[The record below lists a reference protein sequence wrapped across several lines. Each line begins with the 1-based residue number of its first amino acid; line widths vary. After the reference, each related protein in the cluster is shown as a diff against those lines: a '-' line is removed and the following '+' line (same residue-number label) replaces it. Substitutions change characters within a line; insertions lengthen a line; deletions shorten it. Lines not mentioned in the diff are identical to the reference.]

1 MMTAPPTLVMPLWRV
16 VPENGISGALPVLA
30 TLDVPALL
38 EFYRRSLCGIWLF
51 GNVEVLRLNWLALRC
66 LAPSHGV
73 APGSCSSGFTRF
85 ASGLYLSAFRRGP
98 CLSLNLILVPL
109 SLLVFLSCG

>member
-1 MMTAPPTLVMPLWRV
+1 MPLWRV
-16 VPENGISGALPVLA
+16 VPKNGISGTLPVLTA
-30 TLDVPALL
+30 LDVPALL

-51 GNVEVLRLNWLALRC
+51 GNVEVLGLNCLALRC
-66 LAPSHGV
+66 LAPSH
-73 APGSCSSGFTRF
+73 GSCSSGFTRF